1 MQIRVSSADEDKRT
15 DIILRLR
22 KYRAKV
28 QEYQACKELYDS
40 LFPSGTHQLTD
51 MPRAQSDVYEP
62 ERWTYRRLDQSERM
76 QKSLNQMLDALDDIE
91 KLTDLVE
98 GEQRTVLVR
107 RYLMN
112 ESWETISMKLHC
124 ERTTVWRWHNKAI
137 DMIAKSCN
145 TMQQTNGL

>member
-22 KYRAKV
+22 QYRKKV

-40 LFPSGTHQLTD
+40 LFPSGTHQPTG
-51 MPRAQSDVYEP
+51 MPRAQNDIYEP

-76 QKSLNQMLDALDDIE
+76 QKSLEQMLESLADIE

-98 GEQRTVLVR
+98 GEYRTVLVR
-107 RYLMN
+107 RYMLN
-112 ESWETISMKLHC
+112 ESWEDISRKLHC
-124 ERTTVWRWHNKAI
+124 GRATACRWHNKAI
-137 DMIAKSCN
+137 DNIAKIE
-145 TMQQTNGL
+145 TP